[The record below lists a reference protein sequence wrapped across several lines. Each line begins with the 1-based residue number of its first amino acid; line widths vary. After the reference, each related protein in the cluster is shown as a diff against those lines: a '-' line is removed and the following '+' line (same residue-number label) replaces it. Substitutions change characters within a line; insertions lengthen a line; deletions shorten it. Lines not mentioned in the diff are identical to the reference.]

1 MSTEVLRRQFKINTA
16 IIICPTSL
24 KYQWKTEIEK
34 FTGNKNIC
42 VAEGNILARKKLY
55 SNNTADYVI
64 VSYQMASNDFT
75 YLNEMPA
82 DVLILDEEQRIKTG
96 KPKHRLQ
103 LNA

>member
-1 MSTEVLRRQFKINTA
+1 M
-16 IIICPTSL
+16 
-24 KYQWKTEIEK
+24 
-34 FTGNKNIC
+34 
-42 VAEGNILARKKLY
+42 AEGNILARKKLY